1 MIEESGKEPV
11 QEESEGQPSTDPKQ
25 PDPSNPAAGSVRRW
39 HFAVFAKNGVRYSL
53 LLTLAIFI
61 VYTAG
66 SMPDPGFPDRILF
79 FLLQLLQYSSLL
91 LCAFS
96 LFAMGFRI
104 RRLVYYPSLRNG
116 MGLLLY
122 FLAGILG
129 AGLAML
135 NSLIVAVSGGHG

>member
-1 MIEESGKEPV
+1 MVDESGGRPL
-11 QEESEGQPSTDPKQ
+11 
-25 PDPSNPAAGSVRRW
+25 PDPEQSDPSDLSDLAADFGRRW
-39 HFAVFAKNGVRYSL
+39 HFAVLARNGVRYSL

-66 SMPDPGFPDRILF
+66 SMPDPGFSDRTL
-79 FLLQLLQYSSLL
+79 FLLLRLLQYSSLL

-96 LFAMGFRI
+96 LFAMGLRI
-104 RRLVYYPSLRNG
+104 RRMVYYPSLRNFF
-116 MGLLLY
+116 GLLMY
-122 FLAGILG
+122 FFAGILG

>member
-1 MIEESGKEPV
+1 MIEES
-11 QEESEGQPSTDPKQ
+11 EEQPS
-25 PDPSNPAAGSVRRW
+25 PDSEQPAAKSGRRW
-39 HFAVFAKNGVRYSL
+39 LFAVLARNGVRYTL
-53 LLTLAIFI
+53 LLTLAIFT

-79 FLLQLLQYSSLL
+79 LLLRLLQYSSLL

-96 LFAMGFRI
+96 LLAMGIRI

-116 MGLLLY
+116 IGLLLY